1 MTSKDGSTKAA
12 DAADSSSVYR
22 LGSAISTLYIA
33 VRIGTANLSP
43 ITDCDEVY
51 NYWEPL
57 HFLLYKTGMQTWEY
71 APQYALRTYAY
82 IMPMA
87 IVAKIYQSI
96 YSLIPIAAK
105 QQLSALLLGTASS
118 SMLEIEDKPLLFAT
132 LRSTLAFIS
141 CYSELRF
148 FRSVHMALVDK
159 PNLAHYTALASLSA
173 GFFHSNQAYLPSST
187 VMTLT
192 RFSMASQLQNN
203 DAWAIGHGLLAVLAV
218 GWPFCA
224 VLFITTGFYAIW
236 KGGLEELFFAGWNSK
251 NDGSLESRLLRA
263 KRAAKS
269 IVYILL
275 RTLALAL
282 VIHMTVETID
292 FSFYGKRVT
301 TLTNIFVYNASSGG
315 DELYGVEPMS
325 FYIKNILLNFNYVGL
340 LGVLA
345 LPLLAKKAAIVSSWS
360 TTFNRGVYRKSDSRS
375 GYTMLVY
382 FLILIP
388 MYLWL
393 GIVLPRPHKEERF
406 LFPVYPML
414 CFGAAVVID
423 ELTGMIMYILEL
435 LACSGPMP
443 ISSRSNKVK
452 LSIGLILLAPSAIVS
467 TSRSMA
473 LYHYYHAPLKTYRE
487 LFHHAA
493 MTPESNGA
501 SYVCTAGEW
510 YRYPSS
516 FFLPPT
522 YKLGFLKSSFSGQ
535 LPQPFNEGGNFND
548 ANTEEMD
555 RYVEISECMY
565 VVELVPSS
573 TNASAKEKPEGL
585 QYMEADE
592 GSWELLSSHNYLDS
606 EGTPLV
612 DRILYLPWR
621 NKGNYSRYNLY
632 TRKTWS

>member
-1 MTSKDGSTKAA
+1 MG
-12 DAADSSSVYR
+12 VC
-22 LGSAISTLYIA
+22 
-33 VRIGTANLSP
+33 SP
-43 ITDCDEVY
+43 GRCGVDL
-51 NYWEPL
+51 EPPSNSL
-57 HFLLYKTGMQTWEY
+57 TFECRNPQL
-71 APQYALRTYAY
+71 PQYALRTYAY

-87 IVAKIYQSI
+87 IVAKIYRSI
-96 YSLIPIAAK
+96 YSFLPMSAR
-105 QQLSALLLGTASS
+105 QQLSAMLLGTASS
-118 SMLEIEDKPLLFAT
+118 VLDAEDKPLLFAT
-132 LRSTLAFIS
+132 LRSTLAFVS
-141 CYSELRF
+141 CCSELRF
-148 FRSVHMALVDK
+148 FHSVQTALVDK

-192 RFSMASQLQNN
+192 RFSMASQLQND
-203 DAWAIGHGLLAVLAV
+203 DAWAIGYGLLAVLAV

-224 VLFITTGFYAIW
+224 VLFVTTGFYAVW
-236 KGGLEELFFAGWNSK
+236 KGGLGELFYAGWTSSN
-251 NDGSLESRLLRA
+251 NDSPESRQLKA
-263 KRAAKS
+263 KRLAKS
-269 IVYILL
+269 VVYILM

-292 FSFYGKRVT
+292 FFCYGKRVSAT
-301 TLTNIFVYNASSGG
+301 WNIFVYNAASGG
-315 DELYGVEPMS
+315 DELYGVEPTS

-340 LGVLA
+340 LGVMA
-345 LPLLAKKAAIVSSWS
+345 LPLLAKKAVIVSSWS
-360 TTFNRGVYRKSDSRS
+360 TSFNRGVYRKSDGRS
-375 GYTMLVY
+375 GHTMLIY

-393 GIVLPRPHKEERF
+393 GIVVPRPHKEERF

-423 ELTGMIMYILEL
+423 ELTGMIIYLLEL
-435 LACSGPMP
+435 LASNGPMP
-443 ISSRSNKVK
+443 SGRKNKVK
-452 LSIGLILLAPSAIVS
+452 LSMGLVLLAPSAIVS

-473 LYHYYHAPLKTYRE
+473 LHHYYHAPLKTYRD
-487 LFHHAA
+487 LFNHAA
-493 MTPESNGA
+493 MTPESDDA

-535 LPQPFNEGGNFND
+535 LPQPFTVHGSKAESLNVQSGNFND

-555 RYVEISECMY
+555 RYVEISDCMY
-565 VVELVPSS
+565 VVELVASS
-573 TNASAKEKPEGL
+573 ANASAKEIPEGL

-592 GSWELLSSHNYLDS
+592 GSWKLLSSHKYLDS

-612 DRILYLPWR
+612 NRILYLPWR
-621 NKGNYSRYNLY
+621 NKARYSQYNLY
-632 TRKTWS
+632 TREPS

>member
-1 MTSKDGSTKAA
+1 MSPG
-12 DAADSSSVYR
+12 
-22 LGSAISTLYIA
+22 LYLLI
-33 VRIGTANLSP
+33 RINRP
-43 ITDCDEVY
+43 R
-51 NYWEPL
+51 
-57 HFLLYKTGMQTWEY
+57 GMQTWEY
-71 APQYALRTYAY
+71 APEYALRTYAY

-87 IVAKIYQSI
+87 IAAKIHQAIFSF
-96 YSLIPIAAK
+96 LPTAAK
-105 QQLSALLLGTASS
+105 QQLSAILLGTASP

-148 FRSVHMALVDK
+148 FRSVHTALVQK
-159 PNLAHYTALASLSA
+159 PNVAHYTALASLSA

-192 RFSMASQLQNN
+192 RFSMASQLKNN
-203 DAWAIGHGLLAVLAV
+203 DAWAIGYGLLAVLAV
-218 GWPFCA
+218 GWPFSA
-224 VLFITTGFYAIW
+224 VLFITTGLYAIW
-236 KGGLEELFFAGWNSK
+236 KGGLELFFAGWSSND
-251 NDGSLESRLLRA
+251 DGSMESRLLRA

-282 VIHMTVETID
+282 VIHMTVEAID
-292 FSFYGKRVT
+292 FSFYGIGKRVT
-301 TLTNIFVYNASSGG
+301 ATWNIFVYNASSGG
-315 DELYGVEPMS
+315 DELYGVEPTS

-340 LGVLA
+340 LGVTA
-345 LPLLAKKAAIVSSWS
+345 LPLLAKKAVIVSSWS
-360 TTFNRGVYRKSDSRS
+360 TSFNRGVCRKPDGRSR
-375 GYTMLVY
+375 YTMVTY
-382 FLILIP
+382 FLILMP

-393 GIVLPRPHKEERF
+393 VIVVPRPHKEERF

-423 ELTGMIMYILEL
+423 ELTGMIMYIWEQLV
-435 LACSGPMP
+435 CSGPMP
-443 ISSRSNKVK
+443 SSRHNKVK
-452 LSIGLILLAPSAIVS
+452 LSIGLVLLAPSAIVS

-493 MTPESNGA
+493 MAPPGNDGA
-501 SYVCTAGEW
+501 KYVCTAGEW

-516 FFLPPT
+516 FFLPPN

-535 LPQPFNEGGNFND
+535 LPQPFNEGGKFND
-548 ANTEEMD
+548 VNAEELD
-555 RYVEISECMY
+555 RYVEINDCIY

-573 TNASAKEKPEGL
+573 ANASAKEGL

-592 GSWELLSSHNYLDS
+592 GSWELLSSHKYLDS
-606 EGTPLV
+606 ERTPLV
-612 DRILYLPWR
+612 HRILYLPWR
-621 NKGNYSRYNLY
+621 DKANYSQYNLY
-632 TRKTWS
+632 TRQPRS